1 MENNNR
7 RKFLKKV
14 AYNAP
19 AILALGTLVAPASVA
34 GSKGSKITISPFG
47 KSKDSGSGIKPSN
60 GGLDTK

>member
-34 GSKGSKITISPFG
+34 GRDSNITVAPFG
-47 KSKDSGSGIKPSN
+47 KSKSSDTDSDSSN
-60 GGLDTK
+60 GGLGAD

>member
-34 GSKGSKITISPFG
+34 GAKDSKITISPFG
-47 KSKDSGSGIKPSN
+47 KSKSSDTDSDSSN
-60 GGLDTK
+60 GGLGAD